1 MLFSKTQS
9 LYKRLEGAVAL
20 KDRNKKMKKRVSKAN
35 GCLFTEGK
43 KEVKTM
49 LTQEEMSVIV
59 PEKLREIE
67 RNCHVEVLWAVESL
81 PLLATCFQWYCLQE
95 DGGLCGA

>member
-1 MLFSKTQS
+1 M
-9 LYKRLEGAVAL
+9 
-20 KDRNKKMKKRVSKAN
+20 AN

-49 LTQEEMSVIV
+49 LTQEELSVIV

-67 RNCHVEVLWAVESL
+67 RNYHVVVLWAVESL
-81 PLLATCFQWYCLQE
+81 PLLASCFQWYCLQE
-95 DGGLCGA
+95 NGGLCGA

>member
-1 MLFSKTQS
+1 MQS
-9 LYKRLEGAVAL
+9 LYKRLEGAVAP

-49 LTQEEMSVIV
+49 LTQEELSVIV

-67 RNCHVEVLWAVESL
+67 RNCHVVVLWAVESL
-81 PLLATCFQWYCLQE
+81 PLLSSCFQLYCLQKN
-95 DGGLCGA
+95 GGLCGA